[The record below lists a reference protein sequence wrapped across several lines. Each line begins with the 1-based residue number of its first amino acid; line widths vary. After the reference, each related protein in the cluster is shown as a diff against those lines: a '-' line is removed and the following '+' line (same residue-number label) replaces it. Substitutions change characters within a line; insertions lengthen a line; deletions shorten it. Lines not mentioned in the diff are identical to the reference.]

1 MTDVSSV
8 LRVMKE
14 LQRTVG
20 PAELNALKQ
29 RLDRAETKL
38 DKAEAKL
45 EAEQTKHV
53 ATRNQLKETQARNES
68 NFLFLVWGQVIF
80 QGGGS
85 DGAGFR
91 RERGVRV
98 RCSGGILAMKLSL
111 YHSTLVS
118 FVSFLSCQRGRV
130 G

>member
-68 NFLFLVWGQVIF
+68 NFLFSGLGTGDLP
-80 QGGGS
+80 GGGFRWGRVPEGEG
-85 DGAGFR
+85 GAGSLFR
-91 RERGVRV
+91 GDSCNEAFFVPFH
-98 RCSGGILAMKLSL
+98 SGLIRFIPVM
-111 YHSTLVS
+111 ST
-118 FVSFLSCQRGRV
+118 G
-130 G
+130 